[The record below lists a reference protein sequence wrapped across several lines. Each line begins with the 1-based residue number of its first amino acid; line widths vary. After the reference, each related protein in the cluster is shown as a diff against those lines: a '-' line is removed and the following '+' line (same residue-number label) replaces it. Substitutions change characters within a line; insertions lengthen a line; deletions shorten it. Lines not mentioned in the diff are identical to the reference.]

1 MIRGVS
7 APLVA
12 RYWVGA
18 CLLLTLYTLAAAL
31 LLTHRDFTDEGPLS
45 RDQPELSSPLP
56 GGVSLQAVRDECFPK
71 PETVSK
77 VVGGEVDG
85 RLYYACYLI
94 SGKYGVSVTADVL
107 DLHGERVGDAGVI
120 KRGGAWPW
128 VGAIN
133 SSRDF
138 VINGLLAAGVMIL
151 LWAWHRL
158 RRERAGSSPPKSQGW
173 RTGGL
178 VALGIALAGLG
189 LWGWATLMM
198 VLLHPDSW
206 GLTVVALLAAS
217 LAYGVLVG
225 RVVVGRHTLLSWP
238 RLGSRLRDLSL
249 GLAGCIALFPA
260 LMLAMVIASGL
271 GGLPVTP
278 TLWHGLVLLCTAAA
292 VLAAVGVWYR
302 WRARRDASAI
312 LAPSAV
318 AMITTGMAVGALT
331 LFALTYF
338 AFDF

>member
-7 APLVA
+7 TPLVA
-12 RYWVGA
+12 RYWLGA
-18 CLLLTLYTLAAAL
+18 FLLLALYTLAAAL

-45 RDQPELSSPLP
+45 RHQPELSSPLP
-56 GGVSLQAVRDECFPK
+56 GGVSLQAVRDECFPE

-77 VVGGEVDG
+77 VVGGEVGG
-85 RLYYACYLI
+85 RLYYACYFV
-94 SGKYGVSVTADVL
+94 SGNYGVSVGADVL
-107 DLHGERVGDAGVI
+107 DLNGERVGDAGVI

-128 VGAIN
+128 VGEIN

-158 RRERAGSSPPKSQGW
+158 RRGKAGSSRPKSQGR
-173 RTGGL
+173 RTGAL
-178 VALGIALAGLG
+178 VALGIAVAGLG
-189 LWGWATLMM
+189 LWAWATLML

-206 GLTVVALLAAS
+206 GLTVVALLAAALS
-217 LAYGVLVG
+217 YGVLVG
-225 RVVVGRHTLLSWP
+225 RVVVGRHPLLSWP
-238 RLGSRLRDLSL
+238 RLGGRLRDLTL

-260 LMLAMVIASGL
+260 LLLAMVVASAFGDVPL
-271 GGLPVTP
+271 TL
-278 TLWHGLVLLCTAAA
+278 TLWHGLVLLCAAAA
-292 VLAAVGVWYR
+292 VLAAAGVWYR
-302 WRARRDASAI
+302 WRVGRDASAT
-312 LAPSAV
+312 LAPRAV

-331 LFALTYF
+331 LFAVTYV